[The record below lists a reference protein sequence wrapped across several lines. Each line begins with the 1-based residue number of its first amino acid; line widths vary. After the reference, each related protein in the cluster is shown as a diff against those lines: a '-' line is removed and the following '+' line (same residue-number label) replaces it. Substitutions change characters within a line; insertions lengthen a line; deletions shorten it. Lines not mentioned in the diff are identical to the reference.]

1 MPPLITTFL
10 NQQSNAVTHTRP
22 SIALG
27 VIAIKGQQPTDE
39 VYLIGGQPPSG
50 RVSGTTTDESPVLAG
65 VNVFGVNTT
74 LYLAWKVAGKNTIEV
89 MQVLLEMQ
97 TRRPTPVTLVDA
109 NGSSALLIW
118 IRKVT

>member
-27 VIAIKGQQPTDE
+27 VIAIKGQHPTDE

-65 VNVFGVNTT
+65 VNRWGRQQSGRGLQIGRGDDLRFGGRSSHSWRFET
-74 LYLAWKVAGKNTIEV
+74 L
-89 MQVLLEMQ
+89 M
-97 TRRPTPVTLVDA
+97 R
-109 NGSSALLIW
+109 
-118 IRKVT
+118 